1 MSPRSASSRAGTS
14 RSSDV
19 PAPEPTRTA
28 SFDLIAAFPKGLF
41 CGECGR
47 RAARASNQ
55 ELGVVHK
62 LCLCPG
68 RCNGQLWR
76 HEPAA
81 YGSLPRDHAHR
92 LGDRR
97 RALAQCHATGG
108 QRRAQAL
115 RKPAEDEAVHAGVGT
130 AAADGGSLGTLSIA
144 ASFPIAN
151 GYLAKAV
158 ATFIAERPK
167 VRVALQSLTSPQVL
181 DRVVNR
187 EVELGIAYEPVVSSE
202 VETRVLMRAGIAC
215 VMAADHPL
223 ARRKEV
229 AVRDL
234 EPYSIITYLPQALF
248 RRYVDRALS
257 AAGIVPN
264 ITAQVS
270 VSLTG
275 IMLARYGAGIALVEP
290 LLVASM
296 GLPGT
301 VARPLKPR
309 IDVKTL
315 LIRHKTTPHS
325 KVMNEFV
332 GHLGRIVA
340 TEPGQ

>member
-1 MSPRSASSRAGTS
+1 MNLRHMEVFHAIM
-14 RSSDV
+14 
-19 PAPEPTRTA
+19 RTG
-28 SFDLIAAFPKGLF
+28 SVTG
-41 CGECGR
+41 
-47 RAARASNQ
+47 AARALNVTQPAVSAILKHCESQ
-55 ELGVVHK
+55 LKMK
-62 LCLCPG
+62 LFARESG
-68 RCNGQLWR
+68 RLQPTA
-76 HEPAA
+76 EAKAIFPEIAA
-81 YGSLPRDHAHR
+81 IFGRVDAVN
-92 LGDRR
+92 
-97 RALAQCHATGG
+97 ALTQDLVGG
-108 QRRAQAL
+108 R
-115 RKPAEDEAVHAGVGT
+115 
-130 AAADGGSLGTLSIA
+130 LGTLSVA

-158 ATFIAERPK
+158 ATFIASRPN

-181 DRVVNR
+181 DRVIHR

-202 VETRVLMRAGIAC
+202 VETKVLMRTGIAC

-229 AVRDL
+229 AIRDL

-248 RRYVDRALS
+248 RMYVDRALS

-270 VSLTG
+270 LSLTG
-275 IMLARYGAGIALVEP
+275 IMLARHGAGIALVEP

-309 IDVKTL
+309 IDVRTL
-315 LIRHKTTPHS
+315 MIRHKTAPQS
-325 KVMNEFV
+325 KILTEFIA
-332 GHLGRIVA
+332 HLNKTA
-340 TEPGQ
+340 AAEQAQ

>member
-1 MSPRSASSRAGTS
+1 MNLRHMEVFHAIMRTGSVTGAARSLNVTQ
-14 RSSDV
+14 
-19 PAPEPTRTA
+19 PAVSAVLKHCESQLKMKLFTRVSGRLQPTAEAKAIFPE
-28 SFDLIAAFPKGLF
+28 IAAIF
-41 CGECGR
+41 GR
-47 RAARASNQ
+47 
-55 ELGVVHK
+55 V
-62 LCLCPG
+62 
-68 RCNGQLWR
+68 
-76 HEPAA
+76 
-81 YGSLPRDHAHR
+81 
-92 LGDRR
+92 
-97 RALAQCHATGG
+97 
-108 QRRAQAL
+108 
-115 RKPAEDEAVHAGVGT
+115 EAVNALTQDLVG
-130 AAADGGSLGTLSIA
+130 GRLGTLSIA

-158 ATFIAERPK
+158 ATFIAERPN

-202 VETRVLMRAGIAC
+202 VETRVLMRTGIAC

-223 ARRKEV
+223 ARRKEA

-248 RRYVDRALS
+248 RSYVDRALS
-257 AAGIVPN
+257 AAGVVPN

-270 VSLTG
+270 LSLTG
-275 IMLARYGAGIALVEP
+275 IMLARHGAGVALVEP

-309 IDVKTL
+309 IEVKTL

-325 KVMNEFV
+325 KVLNEFL

-340 TEPGQ
+340 AEPGQ